1 MIAELTV
8 GNKFSDTTY
17 AMPIRR
23 SVPSPK
29 QADPIVAF
37 VLSGGGVRGAVQCG
51 ALIALNERGVTP
63 HLVAGTSAGALN
75 GAAYCLMPGLVGLG
89 HLATLWRMTKRDDV
103 WPGHPLS
110 WAWRLIAGELG
121 FGPKPLGLVSHTH
134 LIGYIEKAL
143 DFVVGRHD
151 LTFADL
157 EIRLFVT
164 AVDVVTRVPMILGD
178 LDESLVFS
186 IAASAAMPGISD
198 PVPFMD
204 TLLTDGGVTNPLPLD
219 IAIQRGATEIYAI
232 DLSGVDTPY
241 RPANILEKLL
251 ADFNAQQMELAAQGI
266 RDAQE
271 SNITLHHLDLGFD
284 VDLLDFS
291 RAQEMIEHGYKAMR
305 DYLNDPHPLRMRE

>member
-1 MIAELTV
+1 MIANVTINDKLAAAL
-8 GNKFSDTTY
+8 FSE
-17 AMPIRR
+17 AKRR
-23 SVPSPK
+23 QAFVSR
-29 QADPIVAF
+29 QADPVVAF

-75 GAAYCLMPGLVGLG
+75 GAAYCLMPRLVGLG
-89 HLATLWRMTKRDDV
+89 HLAALWRMTKRDDV

-204 TLLTDGGVTNPLPLD
+204 TLLTDGGVANPLPLD

-241 RPANILEKLL
+241 RPTNILEKLL

-291 RAQEMIEHGYKAMR
+291 RAQEMIEYGYKSTK
-305 DYLNDPHPLRMRE
+305 DYLDSPHPLRVRE